1 MTVTRYYP
9 WAQPSRFQ
17 DEIKHVF
24 GRFFV
29 DEANGQSN
37 GAASVWTPRV
47 DVKEEDKRFVILAD
61 IPGVDPK
68 DIDVSMDKGVLTI
81 RGERKQ
87 ESTDSNG
94 KSTRVERIQGAFQ
107 RSFTLPDSADA
118 EGVSASGKHGVL
130 EISIP
135 KKAETTPRKISVT
148 H

>member
-1 MTVTRYYP
+1 MTITRYYP

-24 GRFFV
+24 GRLFT
-29 DEANGQSN
+29 DEAPGQSN
-37 GAASVWTPRV
+37 VSASQWTPRV
-47 DVKEEDKRFVILAD
+47 DVNEEDKRFVILAD

-87 ESTDSNG
+87 ESAESNG
-94 KSTRVERIQGAFQ
+94 KATRVERVQGVFQ
-107 RSFTLPDSADA
+107 RSFALPDSADA
-118 EGVSASGKHGVL
+118 EGVSASGRHGVL

-135 KKAETTPRKISVT
+135 KKAETTPRRISVT